1 MNKREMLEQRARQD
15 VLVSRNPKYKECA
28 KKMRDLEADKFS
40 KDIPTSEED
49 YYDKLLSEVA

>member
-28 KKMRDLEADKFS
+28 KKIRDLEADKLN
-40 KDIPTSEED
+40 KDIPLSDED
-49 YYDKLLSEVA
+49 YFEKPLSEVA